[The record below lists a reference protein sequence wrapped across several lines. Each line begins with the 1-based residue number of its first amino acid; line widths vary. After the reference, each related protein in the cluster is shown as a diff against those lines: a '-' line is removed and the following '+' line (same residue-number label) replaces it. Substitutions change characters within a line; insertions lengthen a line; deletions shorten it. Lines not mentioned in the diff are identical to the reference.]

1 MHFLLGKPLARR
13 TFVKGMGATVA
24 LPFLDA
30 MVPIGRGGMGAGAG
44 DRTRLVAIEMVHGAA
59 GCNELGAKLNLW
71 SPAATGRQFDLA
83 PTAMASLEP
92 YRDYLTI
99 ISNTDCRGAEPNTP
113 KEIGG
118 DHFRSS
124 AVYLTQAHPKQT
136 EGSDVHV
143 GTSLDQLYAQ
153 RFGQETPIPSMQ
165 LCIEPVDQA
174 GGCAYGYAC
183 VYTDSISWA
192 SATEPLPVIR
202 DPRVAFEKLFG
213 VGGSAA
219 ERAERRRSRRSILDF
234 VASEMKSMQRTLGPE
249 DRMKMDRY
257 LEDIREVERRIQRTE
272 ARNASG
278 EERALPGA
286 PAGVPDSFAEHVQ
299 LMFDIQALAFAA
311 DITRVFSFKMGR
323 DGSSRTYPE
332 SGTDKPFHPA
342 SHHGGTEKNVKDF
355 NLINKYHV
363 SMLPYFLDKLK
374 SIQEGDANMLEKTM
388 VLYGSPMS
396 DSNLH
401 NHRRCPLIVLG
412 KANGH
417 LDGNLHIKAKDD
429 TPMANAMLSVLQTL
443 GVDDVEEFGD
453 STGALSL
460 RAGEPTRTAPGAG
473 A

>member
-1 MHFLLGKPLARR
+1 MRFLSGKPLPRR
-13 TFVKGMGATVA
+13 TFLHSMGATVA

-30 MVPIGRGGMGAGAG
+30 MVPAGRALRGKAAA

-71 SPAATGRQFDLA
+71 SPAAAGRQFDLA
-83 PTAMASLEP
+83 PTALGSLEK

-99 ISNTDCRGAEPNTP
+99 VSNTDVRQAEPVIP

-124 AVYLTQAHPKQT
+124 AVFLTQMHPRQT
-136 EGSDVHV
+136 EGSDVRV

-153 RFGQETPIPSMQ
+153 RFGQDTPIPSMQ

-213 VGGSAA
+213 VGGTSE
-219 ERAERRRSRRSILDF
+219 ERAARRRSRRSILDF
-234 VASEMKSMQRTLGPE
+234 VASEMTSLQRMLGPE
-249 DRMKMDRY
+249 DTHRLDKY
-257 LEDIREVERRIQRTE
+257 LEDIREVERRIQRIE

-278 EERALPGA
+278 EVRELPEA

-342 SHHGGTEKNVKDF
+342 SHHGGTEKGVKDF
-355 NLINKYHV
+355 HLINKYHV
-363 SMLPYFLDKLK
+363 AMLPYFLDKLK
-374 SIQEGDANMLEKTM
+374 SIQEGEANMLDKTM
-388 VLYGSPMS
+388 IVYGSPMG

-401 NHRRCPLIVLG
+401 NHRRCPLLLMG
-412 KANGH
+412 KANGQLAGNQH
-417 LDGNLHIKAKDD
+417 IIAPDG
-429 TPMANAMLSVLQTL
+429 TPMANAMLTMLHSL
-443 GVDDVEEFGD
+443 GLDDLKEFGD
-453 STGALSL
+453 STGALNL
-460 RAGEPTRTAPGAG
+460 RTHA
-473 A
+473 